1 MVCIFFACYNLV
13 GMCGEDVQL
22 TASKARALIA
32 INCVFGVEIAL
43 DRAKTT

>member
-1 MVCIFFACYNLV
+1 MVCNIFACYNLV
-13 GMCGEDVQL
+13 SVCGEDVHL

-43 DRAKTT
+43 DRAKTS